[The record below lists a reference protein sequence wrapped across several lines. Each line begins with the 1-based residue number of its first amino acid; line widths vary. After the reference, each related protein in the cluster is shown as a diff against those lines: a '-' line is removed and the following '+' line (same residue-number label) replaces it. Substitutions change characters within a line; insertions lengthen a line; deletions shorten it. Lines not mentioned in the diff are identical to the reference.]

1 MALICINPNFREVN
15 DVNTN
20 SAIFGY
26 RIIKI
31 YEGIKIGAFPN
42 GRKDGKIAHL
52 SESETLRQIP
62 KGASGTLRDK
72 GGDAQGYRK
81 CSQ

>member
-31 YEGIKIGAFPN
+31 YEGIKSVLSRMVEKVAKWRTCQNARLCARFT
-42 GRKDGKIAHL
+42 RAH
-52 SESETLRQIP
+52 R
-62 KGASGTLRDK
+62 AR
-72 GGDAQGYRK
+72 
-81 CSQ
+81 